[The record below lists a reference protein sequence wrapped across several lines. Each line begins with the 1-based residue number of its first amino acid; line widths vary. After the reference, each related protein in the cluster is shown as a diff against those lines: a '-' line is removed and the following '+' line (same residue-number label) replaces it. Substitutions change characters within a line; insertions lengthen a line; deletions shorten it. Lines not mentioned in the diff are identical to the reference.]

1 MVSCSMTG
9 IHSPCVPAHIAVV
22 EAQRQD
28 AAAIAAIH
36 LTARRQ
42 TMPYLRLAHTDDETR
57 AHFARVV
64 GDRPQTWWVVSH
76 QGHVVAYMLID
87 GENLDHLY
95 VAPGWQGLGF
105 GSALVAKAKTLSP
118 RRLLLWTFQRNRRA
132 RAFYE
137 MRGFRSIAQTDGANE
152 ESEPDVQYEW
162 RNAP

>member
-1 MVSCSMTG
+1 MADIRSSCLS
-9 IHSPCVPAHIAVV
+9 ARIAVV

-28 AAAIAAIH
+28 AAAIAAVH

-42 TMPYLRLAHTDDETR
+42 ATPCLRLAHTDDETR
-57 AHFARVV
+57 EYFARVV
-64 GDRPQTWWVVSH
+64 GDRPQTWWVVRH
-76 QGHVVAYMLID
+76 RGHVVAYMLID

-118 RRLLLWTFQRNRRA
+118 RRLVLWTFQRNARA

-137 MRGFRSIAQTDGANE
+137 MRGFRSIAQTDGENE
-152 ESEPDVQYEW
+152 ENEPDVQYEW
-162 RNAP
+162 RKAS